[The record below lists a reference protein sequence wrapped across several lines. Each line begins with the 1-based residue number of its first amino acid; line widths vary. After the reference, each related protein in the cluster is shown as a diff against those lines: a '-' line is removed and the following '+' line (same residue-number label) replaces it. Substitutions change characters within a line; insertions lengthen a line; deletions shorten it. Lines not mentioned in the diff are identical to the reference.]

1 MDLKRGQSY
10 VIGTLEL
17 LNDREPKMV
26 QTVLH
31 TVHQGEPGLVGLT
44 RELTVTRKSEGQKGK
59 FSGIMFFLDKI
70 YRTVQAS
77 YIL

>member
-1 MDLKRGQSY
+1 MSY
-10 VIGTLEL
+10 LIGTPEL

-31 TVHQGEPGLVGLT
+31 TVHQGKPGLVGLT
-44 RELTVTRKSEGQKGK
+44 RELTAARESEGQKGK
-59 FSGIMFFLDKI
+59 FSRITFFLDKI
-70 YRTVQAS
+70 YRIVQAS